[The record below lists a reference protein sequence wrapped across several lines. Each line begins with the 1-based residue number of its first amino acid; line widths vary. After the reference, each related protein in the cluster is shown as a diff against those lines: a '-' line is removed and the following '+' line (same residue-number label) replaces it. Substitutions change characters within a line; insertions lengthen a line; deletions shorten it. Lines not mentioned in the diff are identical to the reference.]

1 MEGDTAR
8 KKILPTCRLWL
19 ATAALS
25 QAVHFNTQSSSALNK
40 SADGRQ
46 QQRTADSHAGTADAL
61 AHAHIHTHAR
71 VRVAEKKNLASG
83 RRQQRFQ
90 YGA

>member
-1 MEGDTAR
+1 MGGDTAR

-25 QAVHFNTQSSSALNK
+25 QAVHFNTQGSSALNK
-40 SADGRQ
+40 SADGRQQ

-71 VRVAEKKNLASG
+71 VRVA
-83 RRQQRFQ
+83 
-90 YGA
+90 